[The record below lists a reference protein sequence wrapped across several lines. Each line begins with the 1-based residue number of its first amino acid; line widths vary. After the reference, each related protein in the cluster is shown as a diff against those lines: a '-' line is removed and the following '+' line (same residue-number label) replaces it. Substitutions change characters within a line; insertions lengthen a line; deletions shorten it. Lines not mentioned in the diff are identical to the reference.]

1 RLAYAHDQIYFF
13 NMDHTS
19 ARLGLADAAIQTALR
34 LRPDAGEA
42 HLALAGHL
50 YRGYLDY
57 AHARP
62 EIAIAQRTLPNDP
75 AAFELTAYIDRR
87 QGRWQEATRNL
98 ERAMDLDP
106 RNVFVLRQIS
116 STYAL
121 MRHYPEAASVLDRA
135 LEIGPKDV

>member
-57 AHARP
+57 DHARA

-75 AAFELTAYIDRR
+75 LAFELIGYIERR
-87 QGRWQEATRNL
+87 QGHWGESTRNL
-98 ERAMDLDP
+98 RPPLEREP
-106 RNVFVLRQIS
+106 RNVYTLQQIS
-116 STYAL
+116 
-121 MRHYPEAASVLDRA
+121 ASYYFLRRYEEMA
-135 LEIGPKDV
+135 G